1 MKKAL
6 FLASALMA
14 LSMAVTVS
22 AAVEGVS
29 SEGGIGDIQETQTEQ
44 APMLAVN
51 AGDVINI
58 KVTGATGDITLL
70 SAKVGE
76 TESNDT
82 IQYVNQ
88 YDSTQT
94 DISYTVRELPDKNGI
109 YYLKINDGTNTA
121 TYYYKYGRPESV
133 TGEGGVSYYI
143 KDNFGDVTSAAY
155 VATFSLNGAT
165 VNEVG
170 YEIGVAGGNSVT
182 QKASIN
188 PIFGEGDIAFGIT
201 VYNIPTETFDT
212 QISNLTVSPFVNFT
226 TTEAAE

>member
-22 AAVEGVS
+22 AAVDGVS
-29 SEGGIGDIQETQTEQ
+29 SEGGIGDIQKTQTEQ

-133 TGEGGVSYYI
+133 TSEGVSYYT
-143 KDNFGDVTSAAY
+143 KVNFGDVTSAAY

-170 YEIGVAGGNSVT
+170 YEIGVEGGKSVT
-182 QKASIN
+182 QKTEIS
-188 PIFGEGDIAFGIT
+188 PISGEGDIAFGIT
-201 VYNIPTETFDT
+201 VYNIPTTDFNT